1 MVYYVLD
8 SAVSALAHILHEPCR
23 WRIQANNAHSM
34 AAVLVGLR
42 LCRSFDG
49 HQQNRDSIQKQAM
62 NMIQIKKTEIPG
74 ARTLTAAEMNKIHFD
89 TGRHT
94 AVDRIPKPE

>member
-1 MVYYVLD
+1 MVGGHQCLLSAVLVLERMVPEIQGQSMVYYVLD

-49 HQQNRDSIQKQAM
+49 HQ
-62 NMIQIKKTEIPG
+62 
-74 ARTLTAAEMNKIHFD
+74 
-89 TGRHT
+89 
-94 AVDRIPKPE
+94 

>member
-1 MVYYVLD
+1 
-8 SAVSALAHILHEPCR
+8 
-23 WRIQANNAHSM
+23 
-34 AAVLVGLR
+34 
-42 LCRSFDG
+42 
-49 HQQNRDSIQKQAM
+49 M

-74 ARTLTAAEMNKIHFD
+74 ARTLTAVEMNNIHFD